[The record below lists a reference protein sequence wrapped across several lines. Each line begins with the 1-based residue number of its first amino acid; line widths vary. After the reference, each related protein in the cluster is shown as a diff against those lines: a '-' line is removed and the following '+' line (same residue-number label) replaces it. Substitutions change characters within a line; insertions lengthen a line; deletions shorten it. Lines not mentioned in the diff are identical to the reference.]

1 MKEKKKLGKTTVKK
15 KRRISRFHMA
25 IILFAAILAV
35 SAGLTALLIVQVH
48 QGRNPDAA
56 EVSEKPSAFGVQE
69 ILVEGDTR
77 YDEQAIIQASGI
89 RVGQSVFSLNLKLA
103 AQNVLSTFPYLETV
117 DIQKVSFGT
126 VRIALKEVEAIGA
139 RYADG
144 SWIVVG
150 SNGKALET
158 LPVEGDRPPR
168 YLYFKGVTPETAA
181 IGGTAMDEES
191 LRIIRTLLTAFAD
204 FRQEAKEAEELPAVD
219 LTEEIVEI
227 DISNKADIRLN
238 WKNRIVIR
246 LGNESNLYKEI
257 NVLATSLALLQKS
270 QGYGI
275 AGQIDLRSYS
285 DSDSDNNKLF
295 YTPQDVL
302 DSETSTPTDPD
313 SSGSSGPESGNPSSP
328 ESGGAPES
336 EPAA

>member
-1 MKEKKKLGKTTVKK
+1 MKERKKIKETTVKK
-15 KRRISRFHMA
+15 KHRISRFHLA
-25 IILFAAILAV
+25 VILFIAILAV
-35 SAGLTALLIVQVH
+35 SAGLTALLIVQAH
-48 QGRNPDAA
+48 QNRAPDVG
-56 EVSEKPSAFGVQE
+56 EMSEKPSAFGVQE

-168 YLYFKGVTPETAA
+168 YLYFKGATPETVTVGDA
-181 IGGTAMDEES
+181 AMDEES

-204 FRQEAKEAEELPAVD
+204 FRQEANEAEELPAVD

-227 DISNKADIRLN
+227 DITDKADIRLN

-302 DSETSTPTDPD
+302 DSENSTPSEPDTGESSEPENGD
-313 SSGSSGPESGNPSSP
+313 SSAPESSSV
-328 ESGGAPES
+328 PES

>member
-1 MKEKKKLGKTTVKK
+1 MKESKKTRETTVKK
-15 KRRISRFHMA
+15 KRRISRFHLA
-25 IILFAAILAV
+25 VILFAAILVV
-35 SAGLTALLIVQVH
+35 SAGLTVLLIVQAL
-48 QGRNPDAA
+48 QGDAPDAA
-56 EVSEKPSAFGVQE
+56 ETPEKPSAFGVQE

-77 YDEQAIIQASGI
+77 YDEQEIIQASGI

-103 AQNVLSTFPYLETV
+103 AQNVLAAFPYLETV

-126 VRIALKEVEAIGA
+126 VRIALKEVEVIGA

-144 SWIVVG
+144 AWIVVG
-150 SNGKALET
+150 SNGKALEA

-168 YLYFKGVTPETAA
+168 YLYFKGVTPQTAVVGEA
-181 IGGTAMDEES
+181 AMDEES

-204 FRQEAKEAEELPAVD
+204 FRQEADEAEELPAVD
-219 LTEEIVEI
+219 LTREIVEI
-227 DISNKADIRLN
+227 DITNKADIRLN
-238 WKNRIVIR
+238 WKNRMVIK

-270 QGYGI
+270 QGHGI

-285 DSDSDNNKLF
+285 DSDADNNKLF

-302 DSETSTPTDPD
+302 DSESAEPD
-313 SSGSSGPESGNPSSP
+313 SSEPVDPEGGDPADP
-328 ESGGAPES
+328 EDSGGADS
-336 EPAA
+336 APAA

>member
-1 MKEKKKLGKTTVKK
+1 MKERKKIKETTVKK
-15 KRRISRFHMA
+15 KHRISRFHLA
-25 IILFAAILAV
+25 VILFIAILAV
-35 SAGLTALLIVQVH
+35 SAGLTALLIVQAH
-48 QGRNPDAA
+48 QNRVPDVG

-77 YDEQAIIQASGI
+77 YDEQAIMQASGI

-168 YLYFKGVTPETAA
+168 YLYFKGATPETVTVGDA
-181 IGGTAMDEES
+181 AMDEES

-204 FRQEAKEAEELPAVD
+204 FRQEANEAEELPAVD

-227 DISNKADIRLN
+227 DITDKADIRLN

-302 DSETSTPTDPD
+302 DSENTTPSEPDTGESSEPENGD
-313 SSGSSGPESGNPSSP
+313 SSAPESSSV
-328 ESGGAPES
+328 PES